1 MHSRSLAY
9 IKIFLYLCARFCKLN
24 IAKRI
29 NNNKNLMLM
38 KKQFQI
44 DMSRIEE
51 LESKEYLTPEEFRE
65 LGHFRMSQL
74 IQPRVAC

>member
-1 MHSRSLAY
+1 
-9 IKIFLYLCARFCKLN
+9 
-24 IAKRI
+24 
-29 NNNKNLMLM
+29 M
-38 KKQFQI
+38 KKKFQI

-65 LGHFRMSQL
+65 LGHFRMAQM

>member
-1 MHSRSLAY
+1 
-9 IKIFLYLCARFCKLN
+9 
-24 IAKRI
+24 
-29 NNNKNLMLM
+29 M

-65 LGHFRMSQL
+65 LGHFRMSTGEWPISEAMQHGITL
-74 IQPRVAC
+74 EESKKRVENVIYDHFHSRVCA